1 MAFLDDVKEKTMAAS
16 AQAVRKAPPPD
27 LEEANLFELR
37 YNHSRI
43 TYTASDIAGEPQVS
57 VGSQSF
63 RGDEIRREKSELGTL
78 VTVTLS
84 EIPDLERRLLT
95 LVLPEVLLD
104 DAPEKVS
111 VPVVFTRVELSIAG
125 RPLKPGPVQ
134 TYDVKIYK
142 GKASFIVT
150 AKGVSFNHNQTLVQ
164 PIPGQKINHNQ
175 TLVRKAS

>member
-1 MAFLDDVKEKTMAAS
+1 MATS
-16 AQAVRKAPPPD
+16 AQAVRKAPAPD
-27 LEEANLFELR
+27 LEEANFFELR
-37 YNHSRI
+37 RGRSKI
-43 TYTASDIAGEPQVS
+43 TYTASDIAGKPQLNFE
-57 VGSQSF
+57 GKTF

-95 LVLPEVLLD
+95 LVLPDVLVD

-111 VPVVFTRVELSIAG
+111 APVVFTRVELSIAG

-134 TYDVKIYK
+134 TYDVKIYT

-150 AKGVSFNHNQTLVQ
+150 AKGLSSY
-164 PIPGQKINHNQ
+164 NHNQ